1 MEKENILSEL
11 RKNIQEDKFI
21 KIVFSDRQNG
31 EFNKIIIKSLSLK
44 NGKNIQIESFK
55 DNKAF
60 HKNIELDHFQ
70 EIEDILKGY
79 MENFKQILLQIENLD
94 ISFIKKKES
103 FTKKINKNNLIKNYI
118 EHNKKKQYIL
128 NEGDKIDFLI
138 ELGLMSTEG
147 KILKSSYNKFRQI
160 NKYLEFIDDVIE
172 ELKSKKLI
180 DNHINVLD
188 FGCGKS
194 YLTFA
199 LYYYLKHY
207 RKDLSFSIVGLDL
220 KKDVIEFCNKLAQ
233 KLNYENLEFLNGN
246 IKDYDRAKEVDLVFS
261 LHACNNATDYSL
273 EKALSLN
280 AKAILAVPCCHH
292 EFFEKIQK
300 NKNSEFYNTLK
311 IMVDNGVVL
320 DKFATLATDSFR
332 SSEFYNTLKIMVDN
346 GVVLDKF
353 ATLATDSFRSLAL
366 ELCGYKTKMIEFID
380 MEHTPKNILIKA
392 IKSKPSNLK
401 EKLKEYNKLKEFLGI
416 QPLLEELTKKYF
428 LIDTNTEIPYN

>member
-1 MEKENILSEL
+1 MEKENVLFEL
-11 RKNIQEDKFI
+11 KKNIQEDKLI
-21 KIVFSDRQNG
+21 KIVFSDRKSRD
-31 EFNKIIIKSLSLK
+31 FNKVIIKPIILK
-44 NGKNIQIESFK
+44 SAKNIQIESFK

-60 HKNIELDHFQ
+60 HKNIDLNNLQEL
-70 EIEDILKGY
+70 EDNLK
-79 MENFKQILLQIENLD
+79 ECIDNFKQILLQIEGSD
-94 ISFIKKKES
+94 ISFIRKKENFS
-103 FTKKINKNNLIKNYI
+103 RKEKESNLIKTSN

-138 ELGLMSTEG
+138 ELGLMSVEG
-147 KILKSSYNKFRQI
+147 KILKSSYNKFKQI

-172 ELKSKKLI
+172 ELKAKKLI
-180 DNHINVLD
+180 TNHINVLD

-199 LYYYLKHY
+199 LYYYLKNY
-207 RKDLSFSIVGLDL
+207 RKDLTFSIVGLDL
-220 KKDVIEFCNKLAQ
+220 KKDVIEFCNKLAK

-246 IKDYDRAKEVDLVFS
+246 IKDYDKSKEVDLVFS

-273 EKALSLN
+273 EKALSLD

-311 IMVDNGVVL
+311 IM
-320 DKFATLATDSFR
+320 A
-332 SSEFYNTLKIMVDN
+332 DN

-353 ATLATDSFRSLAL
+353 ATLATDSFRSLSL

-380 MEHTPKNILIKA
+380 MEHTPKNILIRA
-392 IKSKPSNLK
+392 IKSKSSNLK
-401 EKLKEYNKLKEFLGI
+401 EKLVEYNKLKEFLGI
-416 QPLLEELTKKYF
+416 KLLLEDLIKKYF

>member
-1 MEKENILSEL
+1 MEKENILFEL
-11 RKNIQEDKFI
+11 KKNIQEDKLI
-21 KIVFSDRQNG
+21 KIVFSDRKSG
-31 EFNKIIIKSLSLK
+31 DFNKVIIKPIILK
-44 NGKNIQIESFK
+44 SARNIQIESFK

-60 HKNIELDHFQ
+60 HKNIDLNNLQEL
-70 EIEDILKGY
+70 EDNLKEY
-79 MENFKQILLQIENLD
+79 IDNFKQILLQIEDSD
-94 ISFIKKKES
+94 ISFIRKKENFS
-103 FTKKINKNNLIKNYI
+103 RKEKESNLIKTSN

-138 ELGLMSTEG
+138 ELGLMSVEG
-147 KILKSSYNKFRQI
+147 KILKSSFNKFKQI

-172 ELKSKKLI
+172 ELKAKKLI
-180 DNHINVLD
+180 TNHINVLD

-199 LYYYLKHY
+199 LYYYLKNY
-207 RKDLSFSIVGLDL
+207 RKDLTFSIVGLDL
-220 KKDVIEFCNKLAQ
+220 KKDVIEFCNKLAK

-246 IKDYDRAKEVDLVFS
+246 IKDYDKSKEVDLVFS

-273 EKALSLN
+273 EKALSLD

-311 IMVDNGVVL
+311 IM
-320 DKFATLATDSFR
+320 A
-332 SSEFYNTLKIMVDN
+332 DN

-353 ATLATDSFRSLAL
+353 ATLATDSFRSLSL

-392 IKSKPSNLK
+392 IKSKSSNLK
-401 EKLKEYNKLKEFLGI
+401 EKLVEYNKLKEFLGI
-416 QPLLEELTKKYF
+416 KPLLEDLIKKYF

>member
-1 MEKENILSEL
+1 MEKENILFEL
-11 RKNIQEDKFI
+11 KKNIQEDKLI
-21 KIVFSDRQNG
+21 KIVFSDRKSRD
-31 EFNKIIIKSLSLK
+31 FNKVIIKPIILK
-44 NGKNIQIESFK
+44 STKNIQIESFK

-60 HKNIELDHFQ
+60 HKNIDLNNLQEL
-70 EIEDILKGY
+70 ENILKEY
-79 MENFKQILLQIENLD
+79 IENFKQILLQIEGSD
-94 ISFIKKKES
+94 ISFIRKKENFS
-103 FTKKINKNNLIKNYI
+103 RKEKESNLIKTSN

-138 ELGLMSTEG
+138 ELGLMSVEG
-147 KILKSSYNKFRQI
+147 KILKSSFNKFKQI

-172 ELKSKKLI
+172 ELKAKKLI
-180 DNHINVLD
+180 TNHINVLD

-199 LYYYLKHY
+199 LYYYLKNY
-207 RKDLSFSIVGLDL
+207 RKDLTFSIVGLDL
-220 KKDVIEFCNKLAQ
+220 KKDVIEFCNKLAK

-246 IKDYDRAKEVDLVFS
+246 IKDYDKSKEVDLVFS

-273 EKALSLN
+273 EKALSLD

-311 IMVDNGVVL
+311 IM
-320 DKFATLATDSFR
+320 A
-332 SSEFYNTLKIMVDN
+332 DN

-353 ATLATDSFRSLAL
+353 ATLATDSFRSLSL

-380 MEHTPKNILIKA
+380 MEHTPKNILIRA
-392 IKSKPSNLK
+392 IKSKSSNLK
-401 EKLKEYNKLKEFLGI
+401 EKLVEYNKLKEFLGI
-416 QPLLEELTKKYF
+416 KPLLEDLIKKYF
-428 LIDTNTEIPYN
+428 SIDTNTEIPYN

>member
-1 MEKENILSEL
+1 MEKENVLFEL
-11 RKNIQEDKFI
+11 KKNIQEDKLI
-21 KIVFSDRQNG
+21 KIVFSDRKSG
-31 EFNKIIIKSLSLK
+31 DFNKVIIKPIILK
-44 NGKNIQIESFK
+44 SAKNIQIESFR

-60 HKNIELDHFQ
+60 HKNIDLNNLQEL
-70 EIEDILKGY
+70 EDNLKEY
-79 MENFKQILLQIENLD
+79 IDNFKQILLQIEGSD
-94 ISFIKKKES
+94 ISFIRKKENFS
-103 FTKKINKNNLIKNYI
+103 RKEKDSNLIKTSN

-138 ELGLMSTEG
+138 ELGLMSVKG
-147 KILKSSYNKFRQI
+147 KILKSSFNKFKQI

-172 ELKSKKLI
+172 ELKAKKLI
-180 DNHINVLD
+180 TNHINVLD

-199 LYYYLKHY
+199 LYYYLKNY
-207 RKDLSFSIVGLDL
+207 RKDLTFSIVGLDL
-220 KKDVIEFCNKLAQ
+220 KKDVIEFCNKLAK

-246 IKDYDRAKEVDLVFS
+246 IKDYDKSKEVDLVFS

-273 EKALSLN
+273 EKALSLD

-311 IMVDNGVVL
+311 IM
-320 DKFATLATDSFR
+320 A
-332 SSEFYNTLKIMVDN
+332 DN

-353 ATLATDSFRSLAL
+353 ATLATDSFRSLSL

-392 IKSKPSNLK
+392 IKSKSSNLK
-401 EKLKEYNKLKEFLGI
+401 EKLVEYNKLKEFLGI
-416 QPLLEELTKKYF
+416 KPLLEDLIKKYF

>member
-1 MEKENILSEL
+1 MKKENILSEL

-60 HKNIELDHFQ
+60 HKNIELDNFQ

-94 ISFIKKKES
+94 ISFIKKKE
-103 FTKKINKNNLIKNYI
+103 NKNNLIKNYI

-273 EKALSLN
+273 EKALRLN

-311 IMVDNGVVL
+311 IM
-320 DKFATLATDSFR
+320 A
-332 SSEFYNTLKIMVDN
+332 DN

-380 MEHTPKNILIKA
+380 MEHTPKNILIRA
-392 IKSKPSNLK
+392 VKSKSSNLK
-401 EKLKEYNKLKEFLGI
+401 EKLKEYNRLKDFLGI
-416 QPLLEELTKKYF
+416 NPLLEDLSKKYF
-428 LIDTNTEIPYN
+428 LIDTNIEIPYN

>member
-1 MEKENILSEL
+1 MKKENILSEL

-60 HKNIELDHFQ
+60 HKNIELDNFQ

-103 FTKKINKNNLIKNYI
+103 FTKKENKNNLIKNYI

-160 NKYLEFIDDVIE
+160 NRYLEFIDDVIE

-199 LYYYLKHY
+199 LYYYLKNY

-233 KLNYENLEFLNGN
+233 KLDYKGLEFLNGN

-280 AKAILAVPCCHH
+280 SKAILTVPCCHH

-300 NKNSEFYNTLK
+300 NKNSKFYDNLK
-311 IMVDNGVVL
+311 IMADNGIVL
-320 DKFATLATDSFR
+320 DKFAS
-332 SSEFYNTLKIMVDN
+332 
-346 GVVLDKF
+346 
-353 ATLATDSFRSLAL
+353 LATDSFRSLTL

-392 IKSKPSNLK
+392 IKSKSSTLK
-401 EKLKEYNKLKEFLGI
+401 EKLIEYNKLKEFLGI
-416 QPLLEELTKKYF
+416 QPLLEELTRKYF
-428 LIDTNTEIPYN
+428 LIDTNIEIPYN

>member
-1 MEKENILSEL
+1 MEKENILFEL
-11 RKNIQEDKFI
+11 IKNIQDDKLI
-21 KIVFSDRQNG
+21 KIVFSDRKSG
-31 EFNKIIIKSLSLK
+31 DFNKVIIKPIILK
-44 NGKNIQIESFK
+44 SAKNIQIESFK

-60 HKNIELDHFQ
+60 HKNIDLNNLQEL
-70 EIEDILKGY
+70 EDNLK
-79 MENFKQILLQIENLD
+79 ECIDNFKQILLQIEGSD
-94 ISFIKKKES
+94 ISFIRKKENFS
-103 FTKKINKNNLIKNYI
+103 RKEKESNLIKTSN

-138 ELGLMSTEG
+138 ELGLMSVEG
-147 KILKSSYNKFRQI
+147 KILKSSFNKFKQI

-172 ELKSKKLI
+172 ELKAKKLI
-180 DNHINVLD
+180 TNHINVLD

-199 LYYYLKHY
+199 LYYYLKNY
-207 RKDLSFSIVGLDL
+207 RKDLTFSIVGLDL
-220 KKDVIEFCNKLAQ
+220 KKDVIEFCNKLAK

-246 IKDYDRAKEVDLVFS
+246 IKDYDKSKEVDLVFS

-273 EKALSLN
+273 EKALSLD

-311 IMVDNGVVL
+311 IM
-320 DKFATLATDSFR
+320 A
-332 SSEFYNTLKIMVDN
+332 DN

-353 ATLATDSFRSLAL
+353 ATLATDSFRSLSL

-392 IKSKPSNLK
+392 IKSKSSNLK
-401 EKLKEYNKLKEFLGI
+401 EKLVEYNKLKEFLGI
-416 QPLLEELTKKYF
+416 KPLLEDLIKKYF

>member
-1 MEKENILSEL
+1 MEKENILFEL
-11 RKNIQEDKFI
+11 IKNIQEDKLI
-21 KIVFSDRQNG
+21 KVVFSDRKSG
-31 EFNKIIIKSLSLK
+31 DFNKVIIKPIILK
-44 NGKNIQIESFK
+44 SAKNIQIESFK

-60 HKNIELDHFQ
+60 HKNIDLNNLQEL
-70 EIEDILKGY
+70 EDNLKEY
-79 MENFKQILLQIENLD
+79 IDNFKQILLQIEGSD
-94 ISFIKKKES
+94 ISFIRKKES
-103 FTKKINKNNLIKNYI
+103 FSRKEKESNLIKTSN

-138 ELGLMSTEG
+138 ELGLMSVEG
-147 KILKSSYNKFRQI
+147 KILKSSYNKFKQI

-172 ELKSKKLI
+172 ELKAKKLI
-180 DNHINVLD
+180 TNHINVLD

-199 LYYYLKHY
+199 LYYYLKNY
-207 RKDLSFSIVGLDL
+207 RKDLTFSIVGLDL
-220 KKDVIEFCNKLAQ
+220 KKDVIEFCNKLAK

-246 IKDYDRAKEVDLVFS
+246 IKDYDKSKEVDLVFS

-273 EKALSLN
+273 EKALSLD

-300 NKNSEFYNTLK
+300 NKNSEFHNTLK
-311 IMVDNGVVL
+311 IM
-320 DKFATLATDSFR
+320 A
-332 SSEFYNTLKIMVDN
+332 DN

-353 ATLATDSFRSLAL
+353 ATLATDSFRSLSL

-392 IKSKPSNLK
+392 IKSKSSNLK
-401 EKLKEYNKLKEFLGI
+401 EKLVEYNKLKEFLGI
-416 QPLLEELTKKYF
+416 KPLLEDLIKKYF
-428 LIDTNTEIPYN
+428 SIDTNTEIPYN

>member
-1 MEKENILSEL
+1 MEKDNIFSEL
-11 RKNIQEDKFI
+11 KKYIQEEKFI
-21 KIVFSDRQNG
+21 KIVFSDKKNG
-31 EFNKIIIKSLSLK
+31 NFSKIIIKPLSLK
-44 NGKNIQIESFK
+44 TGKNIQIESFK

-60 HKNIELDHFQ
+60 HKNIELNNLQ
-70 EIEDILKGY
+70 EIENILKEY
-79 MENFKQILLQIENLD
+79 IENFKQILLQIENLD
-94 ISFIKKKES
+94 ISFMKKKER
-103 FTKKINKNNLIKNYI
+103 FIKKENKNNLIKNSN

-138 ELGLMSTEG
+138 ELGLMSAEG
-147 KILKSSYNKFRQI
+147 KILKSSYSKFKQI

-180 DNHINVLD
+180 DNHINILD

-233 KLNYENLEFLNGN
+233 KLNYENLQFLNGN
-246 IKDYDRAKEVDLVFS
+246 IKDYDRTLEVDLVFS

-300 NKNSEFYNTLK
+300 NKNSKFYDNLK
-311 IMVDNGVVL
+311 IMADNGIAL
-320 DKFATLATDSFR
+320 DKFAS
-332 SSEFYNTLKIMVDN
+332 
-346 GVVLDKF
+346 
-353 ATLATDSFRSLAL
+353 LATDSFRSLAL

-392 IKSKPSNLK
+392 IKSKSSNLK
-401 EKLKEYNKLKEFLGI
+401 EKLIEYSKLKEFLGI
-416 QPLLEELTKKYF
+416 QPLLEELTRKYF
-428 LIDTNTEIPYN
+428 LIDTNIEIPYN

>member
-1 MEKENILSEL
+1 MKKENILSEL

-60 HKNIELDHFQ
+60 HKNIELDNFQ

-103 FTKKINKNNLIKNYI
+103 FTKKENKNNLIKNYI

-180 DNHINVLD
+180 NNHINVLD

-199 LYYYLKHY
+199 LYYYLKNY

-233 KLNYENLEFLNGN
+233 KLDYKSLEFLNGN

-273 EKALSLN
+273 EKALSLK

-300 NKNSEFYNTLK
+300 NKDSKFYNNLK
-311 IMVDNGVVL
+311 IMVDNGIVL
-320 DKFATLATDSFR
+320 DKFASLATDSF
-332 SSEFYNTLKIMVDN
+332 V
-346 GVVLDKF
+346 
-353 ATLATDSFRSLAL
+353 
-366 ELCGYKTKMIEFID
+366 
-380 MEHTPKNILIKA
+380 H
-392 IKSKPSNLK
+392 
-401 EKLKEYNKLKEFLGI
+401 
-416 QPLLEELTKKYF
+416 
-428 LIDTNTEIPYN
+428 

>member
-1 MEKENILSEL
+1 MEKENVLFEL
-11 RKNIQEDKFI
+11 KKNIQEDKLI
-21 KIVFSDRQNG
+21 KIVFSDRKSG
-31 EFNKIIIKSLSLK
+31 DFNKVIIKPIILK
-44 NGKNIQIESFK
+44 STKNIQIESFK

-60 HKNIELDHFQ
+60 HKNIDLNNLQEL
-70 EIEDILKGY
+70 ENILKEY
-79 MENFKQILLQIENLD
+79 IENFKQILLQIEGAD
-94 ISFIKKKES
+94 ISFIRKKES
-103 FTKKINKNNLIKNYI
+103 FSRKEKESSLVKSSN

-138 ELGLMSTEG
+138 ELGLMSVEG
-147 KILKSSYNKFRQI
+147 KILKSSYNKFKQI

-172 ELKSKKLI
+172 ELKAKKLI
-180 DNHINVLD
+180 TNHINVLD

-199 LYYYLKHY
+199 LYYYLKNY
-207 RKDLSFSIVGLDL
+207 RKDLTFSIVGLDL
-220 KKDVIEFCNKLAQ
+220 KKDVIEFCNKLAK

-246 IKDYDRAKEVDLVFS
+246 IKDYDKSKEVDLVFS

-273 EKALSLN
+273 EKALSLD

-300 NKNSEFYNTLK
+300 NKNSEFHNTLK
-311 IMVDNGVVL
+311 IM
-320 DKFATLATDSFR
+320 A
-332 SSEFYNTLKIMVDN
+332 DN

-353 ATLATDSFRSLAL
+353 ATLATDSFRSLSL

-392 IKSKPSNLK
+392 IKSKSSNLK
-401 EKLKEYNKLKEFLGI
+401 EKLVEYNKLKEFLGI
-416 QPLLEELTKKYF
+416 NPLLEDLIKKYF
-428 LIDTNTEIPYN
+428 FIDTNTEIPYN

>member
-1 MEKENILSEL
+1 MEKENILFEL
-11 RKNIQEDKFI
+11 IKNIQEDKLI
-21 KIVFSDRQNG
+21 KIVFSDRKSG
-31 EFNKIIIKSLSLK
+31 AFNKVIIKPIILK
-44 NGKNIQIESFK
+44 SAKNIQIESFK

-60 HKNIELDHFQ
+60 HKNIDLNNLQEL
-70 EIEDILKGY
+70 EDNLKEY
-79 MENFKQILLQIENLD
+79 IDNFKQILLQIEGSD
-94 ISFIKKKES
+94 ISFIRKKENFS
-103 FTKKINKNNLIKNYI
+103 RKEKESNLVKTSN

-138 ELGLMSTEG
+138 ELGLMSVEG
-147 KILKSSYNKFRQI
+147 KILKSSFNKFKQI

-172 ELKSKKLI
+172 ELKAKKLI
-180 DNHINVLD
+180 TNHINVLD

-199 LYYYLKHY
+199 LYYYLKNY
-207 RKDLSFSIVGLDL
+207 RKDLTFSIVGLDL
-220 KKDVIEFCNKLAQ
+220 KKDVIEFCNKLAK

-246 IKDYDRAKEVDLVFS
+246 IKDYDKSKEVDLVFS

-273 EKALSLN
+273 EKALSLD

-311 IMVDNGVVL
+311 IM
-320 DKFATLATDSFR
+320 A
-332 SSEFYNTLKIMVDN
+332 DN

-353 ATLATDSFRSLAL
+353 ATLATDSFRSLSL

-392 IKSKPSNLK
+392 IKSKSSNLK
-401 EKLKEYNKLKEFLGI
+401 EKLTEYNKLKEFLGI
-416 QPLLEELTKKYF
+416 KPLLEDLIKKYF

>member
-1 MEKENILSEL
+1 MEKENILFEL
-11 RKNIQEDKFI
+11 IKNIQEDKLI
-21 KIVFSDRQNG
+21 KIVFSDRKSG
-31 EFNKIIIKSLSLK
+31 DFNKVIIKPIILK
-44 NGKNIQIESFK
+44 STKNIQIESFK

-60 HKNIELDHFQ
+60 HKNIDLNNLQEL
-70 EIEDILKGY
+70 EDNLKEY
-79 MENFKQILLQIENLD
+79 IDNFKQILLQIEGSD
-94 ISFIKKKES
+94 ISFIRKKENFS
-103 FTKKINKNNLIKNYI
+103 RKEKESNLIKTSN

-138 ELGLMSTEG
+138 ELGLMSVEG
-147 KILKSSYNKFRQI
+147 KILKSSFNKFKQI

-172 ELKSKKLI
+172 ELKAKKLI
-180 DNHINVLD
+180 TNHINVLD

-199 LYYYLKHY
+199 LYYYLKNY
-207 RKDLSFSIVGLDL
+207 RKDLTFSIVGLDL
-220 KKDVIEFCNKLAQ
+220 KKDVIEFCNKLAK

-246 IKDYDRAKEVDLVFS
+246 IKDYDKSKEVDLVFS

-273 EKALSLN
+273 EKALSLD

-311 IMVDNGVVL
+311 IM
-320 DKFATLATDSFR
+320 A
-332 SSEFYNTLKIMVDN
+332 DN

-353 ATLATDSFRSLAL
+353 ATLATDSFRSLSL

-392 IKSKPSNLK
+392 IKSKSSNLK
-401 EKLKEYNKLKEFLGI
+401 EKLTEYNKLKEFLGI
-416 QPLLEELTKKYF
+416 KPLLEDLIKKYF
-428 LIDTNTEIPYN
+428 SIDTNTEIPYN

>member
-1 MEKENILSEL
+1 MEKENILFEL
-11 RKNIQEDKFI
+11 IKNIQEDKLI
-21 KIVFSDRQNG
+21 KIVFSDRKSRD
-31 EFNKIIIKSLSLK
+31 FNKVIIKPIILK
-44 NGKNIQIESFK
+44 SAKNIQIESFK

-60 HKNIELDHFQ
+60 HKNIDLNNLQEL
-70 EIEDILKGY
+70 EDNLKEY
-79 MENFKQILLQIENLD
+79 IDNFKQILLQIEGSD
-94 ISFIKKKES
+94 ISFIRKKENFS
-103 FTKKINKNNLIKNYI
+103 RKEKESNLIKTSN

-138 ELGLMSTEG
+138 ELGLMSVEG
-147 KILKSSYNKFRQI
+147 KILKSSFNKFKQI

-172 ELKSKKLI
+172 ELKAKKLI
-180 DNHINVLD
+180 TNHINVLD

-199 LYYYLKHY
+199 LYYYLKNY
-207 RKDLSFSIVGLDL
+207 RKDLTFSIVGLDL
-220 KKDVIEFCNKLAQ
+220 KKDVIEFCNKLAK

-246 IKDYDRAKEVDLVFS
+246 IKDYNKSKEVDLVFS
-261 LHACNNATDYSL
+261 LHAYNNATDYSL
-273 EKALSLN
+273 EKALSLD

-311 IMVDNGVVL
+311 IM
-320 DKFATLATDSFR
+320 A
-332 SSEFYNTLKIMVDN
+332 DN

-353 ATLATDSFRSLAL
+353 ATLATDSFRSLSL

-392 IKSKPSNLK
+392 IKSKSSNLK
-401 EKLKEYNKLKEFLGI
+401 EKLTEYNKLKEFLGI
-416 QPLLEELTKKYF
+416 KPLLEDLIKKYF
-428 LIDTNTEIPYN
+428 SIDTNTEIPYN

>member
-1 MEKENILSEL
+1 MEKENILFEL
-11 RKNIQEDKFI
+11 IKNIQDDKLI
-21 KIVFSDRQNG
+21 KIVFSDRKSG
-31 EFNKIIIKSLSLK
+31 DFNKVIIKPIILK
-44 NGKNIQIESFK
+44 SAKNIQIESFK

-60 HKNIELDHFQ
+60 HKNIDLNNLQEL
-70 EIEDILKGY
+70 EDNLKEY
-79 MENFKQILLQIENLD
+79 IDNFKQILLQIEGSD
-94 ISFIKKKES
+94 ISFIRKKENFS
-103 FTKKINKNNLIKNYI
+103 RKEKESNLVKTSN

-138 ELGLMSTEG
+138 ELGLMSVEG
-147 KILKSSYNKFRQI
+147 KILKSSFNKFKQI

-172 ELKSKKLI
+172 ELKAKKLI
-180 DNHINVLD
+180 TNHINVLD

-199 LYYYLKHY
+199 LYYYLKNY
-207 RKDLSFSIVGLDL
+207 RKDLTFSIVGLDL
-220 KKDVIEFCNKLAQ
+220 KKDVIEFCNKLAK
-233 KLNYENLEFLNGN
+233 KLNYKNLEFLNGN
-246 IKDYDRAKEVDLVFS
+246 IKDYDKSKEVDLVFS

-273 EKALSLN
+273 EKALSLD

-311 IMVDNGVVL
+311 IM
-320 DKFATLATDSFR
+320 A
-332 SSEFYNTLKIMVDN
+332 DN

-353 ATLATDSFRSLAL
+353 ATLATDSFRSLSL

-392 IKSKPSNLK
+392 IKSKSSNLK
-401 EKLKEYNKLKEFLGI
+401 EKLTEYNKLKEFLGI
-416 QPLLEELTKKYF
+416 KPLLEDLIKKYF
-428 LIDTNTEIPYN
+428 SIDTNTEIPYN

>member
-1 MEKENILSEL
+1 MEKENILFEL
-11 RKNIQEDKFI
+11 IKNIQEDKLI
-21 KIVFSDRQNG
+21 KIVFSDRQSG
-31 EFNKIIIKSLSLK
+31 DFNKVIIKPIILK
-44 NGKNIQIESFK
+44 STRSIQIESFK

-60 HKNIELDHFQ
+60 HKNIDLNNLQEL
-70 EIEDILKGY
+70 EDSLKEY
-79 MENFKQILLQIENLD
+79 IDNFKQILLQIEGSD
-94 ISFIKKKES
+94 ISFIRKKES
-103 FTKKINKNNLIKNYI
+103 FSRKEKESNLIKTSN

-138 ELGLMSTEG
+138 ELGLMSVEG
-147 KILKSSYNKFRQI
+147 KILKSSYNKFKQI

-172 ELKSKKLI
+172 ELKAKKLI
-180 DNHINVLD
+180 TNHINVLD

-199 LYYYLKHY
+199 LYYYLKNY
-207 RKDLSFSIVGLDL
+207 RKDLTFSIVGLDL
-220 KKDVIEFCNKLAQ
+220 KKDVIAFCNKLAK

-246 IKDYDRAKEVDLVFS
+246 IKDYDKSKEVDLVFS

-273 EKALSLN
+273 EKALSLD

-311 IMVDNGVVL
+311 IM
-320 DKFATLATDSFR
+320 A
-332 SSEFYNTLKIMVDN
+332 DN

-353 ATLATDSFRSLAL
+353 ATLATDSFRSLSL

-392 IKSKPSNLK
+392 IKSKSSNLK
-401 EKLKEYNKLKEFLGI
+401 EKLVEYNKLKEFLGI
-416 QPLLEELTKKYF
+416 KPLLEDLIKKYF

>member
-1 MEKENILSEL
+1 MEKENILFEL
-11 RKNIQEDKFI
+11 IKNIQEDKLI
-21 KIVFSDRQNG
+21 KIVFSDRKSG
-31 EFNKIIIKSLSLK
+31 DFNKVIIKPIILK
-44 NGKNIQIESFK
+44 SAKNIQIESFR

-60 HKNIELDHFQ
+60 HKNIDFNNLQEL
-70 EIEDILKGY
+70 EDNLKEY
-79 MENFKQILLQIENLD
+79 IDNFKQILLQIEGSD
-94 ISFIKKKES
+94 ISFIRKKENFS
-103 FTKKINKNNLIKNYI
+103 RKEKDSNLIKTSN

-138 ELGLMSTEG
+138 DLGLMSVEG
-147 KILKSSYNKFRQI
+147 KILKSSFNKFKQI

-172 ELKSKKLI
+172 ELKAKKLI
-180 DNHINVLD
+180 TNHINVLD

-199 LYYYLKHY
+199 LYYYLKNY
-207 RKDLSFSIVGLDL
+207 RKDLTFSIVGLDL
-220 KKDVIEFCNKLAQ
+220 KKDVIEFCNKLAK

-246 IKDYDRAKEVDLVFS
+246 IKDYNKSKEVDLVFS

-273 EKALSLN
+273 EKALSLD

-311 IMVDNGVVL
+311 IM
-320 DKFATLATDSFR
+320 A
-332 SSEFYNTLKIMVDN
+332 DN

-353 ATLATDSFRSLAL
+353 ATLATDSFRSLSL

-392 IKSKPSNLK
+392 IKSKSSNLK
-401 EKLKEYNKLKEFLGI
+401 EKLTEYNKLKEFLGI
-416 QPLLEELTKKYF
+416 KPLLEDLIKKYF
-428 LIDTNTEIPYN
+428 SIDTNTEIPYN

>member
-1 MEKENILSEL
+1 MEKENILFEL
-11 RKNIQEDKFI
+11 IKNIQEDKLI
-21 KIVFSDRQNG
+21 KIVFSDKKSG
-31 EFNKIIIKSLSLK
+31 DFSKVIIKPIILK
-44 NGKNIQIESFK
+44 SAKNIQIESFR

-60 HKNIELDHFQ
+60 HKNIDLNNLQEL
-70 EIEDILKGY
+70 EDNLKEY
-79 MENFKQILLQIENLD
+79 IDNFKQILLQIEGSD
-94 ISFIKKKES
+94 ISFIRKKETFS
-103 FTKKINKNNLIKNYI
+103 RKEKESNLIKISN

-138 ELGLMSTEG
+138 ELGLMSIEG
-147 KILKSSYNKFRQI
+147 KILKSSFNKFKQI

-172 ELKSKKLI
+172 ELKAKKLI
-180 DNHINVLD
+180 TNHINVLD

-199 LYYYLKHY
+199 LYYYLKNY
-207 RKDLSFSIVGLDL
+207 RKDLTFSIVGLDL
-220 KKDVIEFCNKLAQ
+220 KKDVIEFCNKLAK

-246 IKDYDRAKEVDLVFS
+246 IKDYDKSKEVDLVFS

-273 EKALSLN
+273 EKALSLD

-311 IMVDNGVVL
+311 IM
-320 DKFATLATDSFR
+320 A
-332 SSEFYNTLKIMVDN
+332 DN

-353 ATLATDSFRSLAL
+353 ATLATDSFRSLSL

-380 MEHTPKNILIKA
+380 MEHTPKNILIRA
-392 IKSKPSNLK
+392 IKSKSSNLK
-401 EKLKEYNKLKEFLGI
+401 EKLVEYNKLKEFLGI
-416 QPLLEELTKKYF
+416 KPLLEDLIKKYF

>member
-1 MEKENILSEL
+1 MEKENVLFEL
-11 RKNIQEDKFI
+11 KKNIQEDKLI
-21 KIVFSDRQNG
+21 KIVFSDRKSG
-31 EFNKIIIKSLSLK
+31 DFNKVIIKPIILK
-44 NGKNIQIESFK
+44 STKNIQIESFK

-60 HKNIELDHFQ
+60 HKNIDLNNLQEL
-70 EIEDILKGY
+70 EDNLKEY
-79 MENFKQILLQIENLD
+79 IDNFKQILLQIEGLD
-94 ISFIKKKES
+94 ISFIRKKENFS
-103 FTKKINKNNLIKNYI
+103 RKEKESNLIKTSN

-138 ELGLMSTEG
+138 ELGLMSVEG
-147 KILKSSYNKFRQI
+147 KILKSSFNKFKQI

-172 ELKSKKLI
+172 ELKAKKLI
-180 DNHINVLD
+180 TNHINVLD

-199 LYYYLKHY
+199 LYYYLKNY
-207 RKDLSFSIVGLDL
+207 RKDLTFSIVGLDL
-220 KKDVIEFCNKLAQ
+220 KKDVIEFCNKLAK

-246 IKDYDRAKEVDLVFS
+246 IKDYDKSKEVDLVFS

-273 EKALSLN
+273 EKALSLD

-311 IMVDNGVVL
+311 IM
-320 DKFATLATDSFR
+320 A
-332 SSEFYNTLKIMVDN
+332 DN

-353 ATLATDSFRSLAL
+353 ATLATDSFRSLSL

-392 IKSKPSNLK
+392 IKSKSSNLK
-401 EKLKEYNKLKEFLGI
+401 EKLVEYNKLKEFLGI
-416 QPLLEELTKKYF
+416 KPLLEDLIKKYF

>member
-1 MEKENILSEL
+1 MKKEDILSEL
-11 RKNIQEDKFI
+11 IENIKDDKLI
-21 KIVFSDRQNG
+21 KIVFSDKQDRD
-31 EFNKIIIKSLSLK
+31 FNKIIIKPIILK
-44 NGKNIQIESFK
+44 SSKNIQIESFK

-60 HKNIELDHFQ
+60 HKNIDLNNFQ
-70 EIEDILKGY
+70 ELENILKEY
-79 MENFKQILLQIENLD
+79 IENFKQILLQIEGSD
-94 ISFIKKKES
+94 ISFIRKKEN
-103 FTKKINKNNLIKNYI
+103 FTRKEKESNLIKTSN

-138 ELGLMSTEG
+138 ELGLMNPEG
-147 KILKSSYNKFRQI
+147 KILKSYYNKFKQI

-172 ELKSKKLI
+172 ELKDKKLI
-180 DNHINVLD
+180 DNHINILD

-199 LYYYLKHY
+199 LYYYLKNY

-233 KLNYENLEFLNGN
+233 KLSYENLEFLNGN

-292 EFFEKIQK
+292 EFFERIQK
-300 NKNSEFYNTLK
+300 NKNSKFYDTLK
-311 IMVDNGVVL
+311 IIADNGIVL
-320 DKFATLATDSFR
+320 DKFASLT
-332 SSEFYNTLKIMVDN
+332 
-346 GVVLDKF
+346 
-353 ATLATDSFRSLAL
+353 TDSFRSLTL

-392 IKSKPSNLK
+392 IKSRSSNLR
-401 EKLKEYNKLKEFLGI
+401 EKLKEYNSLKKFLGI

>member
-1 MEKENILSEL
+1 M
-11 RKNIQEDKFI
+11 
-21 KIVFSDRQNG
+21 
-31 EFNKIIIKSLSLK
+31 
-44 NGKNIQIESFK
+44 
-55 DNKAF
+55 
-60 HKNIELDHFQ
+60 
-70 EIEDILKGY
+70 
-79 MENFKQILLQIENLD
+79 
-94 ISFIKKKES
+94 
-103 FTKKINKNNLIKNYI
+103 
-118 EHNKKKQYIL
+118 
-128 NEGDKIDFLI
+128 
-138 ELGLMSTEG
+138 
-147 KILKSSYNKFRQI
+147 
-160 NKYLEFIDDVIE
+160 
-172 ELKSKKLI
+172 
-180 DNHINVLD
+180 
-188 FGCGKS
+188 
-194 YLTFA
+194 
-199 LYYYLKHY
+199 
-207 RKDLSFSIVGLDL
+207 

-311 IMVDNGVVL
+311 IMADNGVVL
-320 DKFATLATDSFR
+320 DKFAS
-332 SSEFYNTLKIMVDN
+332 
-346 GVVLDKF
+346 
-353 ATLATDSFRSLAL
+353 LATDSFRSLAL

>member
-1 MEKENILSEL
+1 MEKENILFEL
-11 RKNIQEDKFI
+11 IKNTQDDKLI
-21 KIVFSDRQNG
+21 KIVFSDRKSG
-31 EFNKIIIKSLSLK
+31 DFNKVIIKPIILK
-44 NGKNIQIESFK
+44 SAKNIQIESFK

-60 HKNIELDHFQ
+60 HKNIDLNNLQEL
-70 EIEDILKGY
+70 EDNLKEY
-79 MENFKQILLQIENLD
+79 IDNFKQILLQIEGSD
-94 ISFIKKKES
+94 ISFIRKKENFS
-103 FTKKINKNNLIKNYI
+103 RKEKESNLIKTSN

-138 ELGLMSTEG
+138 ELGLMSVEG
-147 KILKSSYNKFRQI
+147 KILKSSFNKFKQI

-172 ELKSKKLI
+172 ELKAKKLI
-180 DNHINVLD
+180 TNHINVLD

-199 LYYYLKHY
+199 LYYYLKNY
-207 RKDLSFSIVGLDL
+207 RKDLTFSIVGLDL
-220 KKDVIEFCNKLAQ
+220 KKDVIEFCNKLAK

-246 IKDYDRAKEVDLVFS
+246 IKDYNKSKEVDLVFS

-273 EKALSLN
+273 EKALSLD

-311 IMVDNGVVL
+311 IM
-320 DKFATLATDSFR
+320 A
-332 SSEFYNTLKIMVDN
+332 DN

-353 ATLATDSFRSLAL
+353 ATLATDSFRSLSL

-392 IKSKPSNLK
+392 IKSKSSNLK
-401 EKLKEYNKLKEFLGI
+401 EKLTEYNKLKEFLGI
-416 QPLLEELTKKYF
+416 KPLLEDLIKKYF
-428 LIDTNTEIPYN
+428 SIDTNTEIPYN

>member
-1 MEKENILSEL
+1 MEKENILFEL
-11 RKNIQEDKFI
+11 IKNIQDDKLI
-21 KIVFSDRQNG
+21 KIVFSDRKSG
-31 EFNKIIIKSLSLK
+31 DFNKVIIKPIILK
-44 NGKNIQIESFK
+44 SAKNIQIESFK

-60 HKNIELDHFQ
+60 HKNIDLNNLQEL
-70 EIEDILKGY
+70 ENILKEY
-79 MENFKQILLQIENLD
+79 IENFKQILLQIEGAD
-94 ISFIKKKES
+94 ISFIRKKES
-103 FTKKINKNNLIKNYI
+103 FSRKEKESNLIKTSN

-138 ELGLMSTEG
+138 ELGLMSVEG
-147 KILKSSYNKFRQI
+147 KILKSSYNKFKQI

-172 ELKSKKLI
+172 ELKAKKLI
-180 DNHINVLD
+180 TNHINVLD

-199 LYYYLKHY
+199 LYYYLKNY
-207 RKDLSFSIVGLDL
+207 RKDLTFSIVGLDL
-220 KKDVIEFCNKLAQ
+220 KKDVIEFCNKLAK

-246 IKDYDRAKEVDLVFS
+246 IKDYDKSKEVDLVFS

-273 EKALSLN
+273 EKALSLD

-311 IMVDNGVVL
+311 IM
-320 DKFATLATDSFR
+320 A
-332 SSEFYNTLKIMVDN
+332 DN

-353 ATLATDSFRSLAL
+353 ATLATDSFRSLSL

-392 IKSKPSNLK
+392 IKSKSSDLK
-401 EKLKEYNKLKEFLGI
+401 EKLVEYNKLKEFLGI
-416 QPLLEELTKKYF
+416 KPLLEDLIKKYF

>member
-60 HKNIELDHFQ
+60 HKNIELNNIQ
-70 EIEDILKGY
+70 EIENILKEY
-79 MENFKQILLQIENLD
+79 IENFKQILLQVENFD
-94 ISFIKKKES
+94 VSFIRKKES
-103 FTKKINKNNLIKNYI
+103 FIKRENKNNLIKNSN

-199 LYYYLKHY
+199 LYYYLKNY

-300 NKNSEFYNTLK
+300 SKNSDFYNTLK
-311 IMVDNGVVL
+311 IML
-320 DKFATLATDSFR
+320 
-332 SSEFYNTLKIMVDN
+332 DN

-353 ATLATDSFRSLAL
+353 ATLATDSFRSLTL

-380 MEHTPKNILIKA
+380 MEHTPKNILIRA
-392 IKSKPSNLK
+392 VKSKSSNLK
-401 EKLKEYNKLKEFLGI
+401 EKLKEYNRLKDFLGI
-416 QPLLEELTKKYF
+416 NPYIRRFVKKIF
-428 LIDTNTEIPYN
+428 FN

>member
-1 MEKENILSEL
+1 MEKENILFEL
-11 RKNIQEDKFI
+11 KKNIQEDKLI
-21 KIVFSDRQNG
+21 KIVFSDRQSG
-31 EFNKIIIKSLSLK
+31 DFNKVIIKPIILK
-44 NGKNIQIESFK
+44 STKNIQIESFK

-60 HKNIELDHFQ
+60 HKNIDLNNLQEL
-70 EIEDILKGY
+70 EDNLKEY
-79 MENFKQILLQIENLD
+79 IDNFKQILLQIEGLD
-94 ISFIKKKES
+94 ISFIRKKENFS
-103 FTKKINKNNLIKNYI
+103 RKEKESNLIKTSN

-138 ELGLMSTEG
+138 ELGLMSVEG
-147 KILKSSYNKFRQI
+147 KILKSSYNKFKQI

-172 ELKSKKLI
+172 ELKAKKLI
-180 DNHINVLD
+180 TNHINVLD

-199 LYYYLKHY
+199 LYYYLKNY
-207 RKDLSFSIVGLDL
+207 RKDLTFSIVGLDL
-220 KKDVIEFCNKLAQ
+220 KKDVIEFCNKLAK

-246 IKDYDRAKEVDLVFS
+246 IKDYDKSKEVDLVFS

-273 EKALSLN
+273 EKALSLD

-311 IMVDNGVVL
+311 IM
-320 DKFATLATDSFR
+320 A
-332 SSEFYNTLKIMVDN
+332 DN

-353 ATLATDSFRSLAL
+353 ATLATDSFRSLSL

-380 MEHTPKNILIKA
+380 MEHTPKNILIRA
-392 IKSKPSNLK
+392 IKSKSSNLK
-401 EKLKEYNKLKEFLGI
+401 EKLTEYNKLKEFLGI
-416 QPLLEELTKKYF
+416 KPLLEDLIKKYF

>member
-1 MEKENILSEL
+1 MKKEDILSEL
-11 RKNIQEDKFI
+11 IENIKDDKLI
-21 KIVFSDRQNG
+21 KIVFSDKQDG
-31 EFNKIIIKSLSLK
+31 DFNKIIIKPIILK
-44 NGKNIQIESFK
+44 SSKNIQIESFK

-60 HKNIELDHFQ
+60 HKNIDLNNFQ
-70 EIEDILKGY
+70 ELENILKEY
-79 MENFKQILLQIENLD
+79 IENFKQILLQIEGSD
-94 ISFIKKKES
+94 ISFIRKKEN
-103 FTKKINKNNLIKNYI
+103 FTRKEKESNLIKTSN

-138 ELGLMSTEG
+138 ELGLMNPEG
-147 KILKSSYNKFRQI
+147 KILKSYYNKFKQI

-172 ELKSKKLI
+172 ELKDKKLI
-180 DNHINVLD
+180 DNHINILD
-188 FGCGKS
+188 FGYGKS

-199 LYYYLKHY
+199 LYYYLKNY

-233 KLNYENLEFLNGN
+233 KLSYENLEFLNGN

-292 EFFEKIQK
+292 EFFERIQK
-300 NKNSEFYNTLK
+300 NKNSKFYDTLK
-311 IMVDNGVVL
+311 IIADNGIVL
-320 DKFATLATDSFR
+320 DKFAS
-332 SSEFYNTLKIMVDN
+332 
-346 GVVLDKF
+346 
-353 ATLATDSFRSLAL
+353 LATDSFRSLTL

-392 IKSKPSNLK
+392 IKSRSSNLR
-401 EKLKEYNKLKEFLGI
+401 EKLKEYNSLKKFLGI

>member
-1 MEKENILSEL
+1 MEKENILFEL
-11 RKNIQEDKFI
+11 IKNIQEDKLI
-21 KIVFSDRQNG
+21 KIVFSDRKSG
-31 EFNKIIIKSLSLK
+31 DFNKVIIKPIILK
-44 NGKNIQIESFK
+44 STKNIQIESFK

-60 HKNIELDHFQ
+60 HKNIDLNNLQEL
-70 EIEDILKGY
+70 EDNLKEY
-79 MENFKQILLQIENLD
+79 IDNFKQILLQIEGSD
-94 ISFIKKKES
+94 ISFIRKKENFS
-103 FTKKINKNNLIKNYI
+103 RKEKDSNLIKTSN

-138 ELGLMSTEG
+138 ELGLMSVEG
-147 KILKSSYNKFRQI
+147 KILKSSFNKFKQI

-172 ELKSKKLI
+172 ELKAKKLI
-180 DNHINVLD
+180 TNHINVLD

-199 LYYYLKHY
+199 LYYYLKNY
-207 RKDLSFSIVGLDL
+207 RKDLTFSIVGLDL
-220 KKDVIEFCNKLAQ
+220 KKDVIEFCNKLAK

-246 IKDYDRAKEVDLVFS
+246 IKDYDKSKEVDLVFS

-273 EKALSLN
+273 EKALSLD

-311 IMVDNGVVL
+311 IM
-320 DKFATLATDSFR
+320 A
-332 SSEFYNTLKIMVDN
+332 DN

-353 ATLATDSFRSLAL
+353 ATLATDSFRSLSL

-380 MEHTPKNILIKA
+380 MEHTPKNILIRA
-392 IKSKPSNLK
+392 IKSKSSNLK
-401 EKLKEYNKLKEFLGI
+401 EKLVEYNKLKEFLGI
-416 QPLLEELTKKYF
+416 KPLLEDLIKKYF

>member
-1 MEKENILSEL
+1 MEKENILFEL
-11 RKNIQEDKFI
+11 IKNIQEDKLI
-21 KIVFSDRQNG
+21 KIVFSDRQSG
-31 EFNKIIIKSLSLK
+31 DFNKVIIKPIILK
-44 NGKNIQIESFK
+44 STKNIQIESFK

-60 HKNIELDHFQ
+60 HKNIDLNNLQEL
-70 EIEDILKGY
+70 EDSLKEY
-79 MENFKQILLQIENLD
+79 IDNFKQILLQIEGSD
-94 ISFIKKKES
+94 ISFIRKKES
-103 FTKKINKNNLIKNYI
+103 FSRKEKESNLIKTSN

-138 ELGLMSTEG
+138 ELGLMSVEG
-147 KILKSSYNKFRQI
+147 KILKSSFNKFKQI

-172 ELKSKKLI
+172 ELKAKKLI
-180 DNHINVLD
+180 TNHINVLD

-199 LYYYLKHY
+199 LYYYLKNY
-207 RKDLSFSIVGLDL
+207 RKDLTFSIVGLDL
-220 KKDVIEFCNKLAQ
+220 KKDVIEFCNKLAK

-246 IKDYDRAKEVDLVFS
+246 IKDYDKSKEVDLVFS

-273 EKALSLN
+273 EKALSLD

-311 IMVDNGVVL
+311 IM
-320 DKFATLATDSFR
+320 A
-332 SSEFYNTLKIMVDN
+332 DN

-353 ATLATDSFRSLAL
+353 ATLATDSFRSLSL

-380 MEHTPKNILIKA
+380 MEHTPKNILIRA
-392 IKSKPSNLK
+392 IKSKSSNLK
-401 EKLKEYNKLKEFLGI
+401 EKLVEYNKLKEFLGI
-416 QPLLEELTKKYF
+416 KPLLEDLIKKYF

>member
-1 MEKENILSEL
+1 MEKENILFEL
-11 RKNIQEDKFI
+11 IKNIQEDKLI
-21 KIVFSDRQNG
+21 KIVFSDRKSG
-31 EFNKIIIKSLSLK
+31 DFNKVIIKPIILK
-44 NGKNIQIESFK
+44 SAKNIQIESFK

-60 HKNIELDHFQ
+60 HKNIDLNNLQEL
-70 EIEDILKGY
+70 EDNLKEY
-79 MENFKQILLQIENLD
+79 IDNFKQILLQIEGSD
-94 ISFIKKKES
+94 ISFIRKKENFS
-103 FTKKINKNNLIKNYI
+103 RKEKESNLIKTSN

-138 ELGLMSTEG
+138 ELGLMSVEG
-147 KILKSSYNKFRQI
+147 KILKSSFNKFKQI

-172 ELKSKKLI
+172 ELKAKKLI
-180 DNHINVLD
+180 TNHINVLD

-199 LYYYLKHY
+199 LYYYLKNY
-207 RKDLSFSIVGLDL
+207 RKDLTFSIVGLDL
-220 KKDVIEFCNKLAQ
+220 KKDVIEFCNKLAK

-246 IKDYDRAKEVDLVFS
+246 IKDYNKSKEVDLVFS

-273 EKALSLN
+273 EKALSLD

-311 IMVDNGVVL
+311 IM
-320 DKFATLATDSFR
+320 A
-332 SSEFYNTLKIMVDN
+332 DN

-353 ATLATDSFRSLAL
+353 ATLATDSFRSLSL

-392 IKSKPSNLK
+392 IKSKSSNLK
-401 EKLKEYNKLKEFLGI
+401 EKLTEYNKLKEFLGI
-416 QPLLEELTKKYF
+416 KPLLEDLIKKYF
-428 LIDTNTEIPYN
+428 SIDTNTEIPYN

>member
-1 MEKENILSEL
+1 MKKEDILSEL
-11 RKNIQEDKFI
+11 IENIKDNKLI
-21 KIVFSDRQNG
+21 KIVFSDRQDG
-31 EFNKIIIKSLSLK
+31 DFNKIIMKSLSLK
-44 NGKNIQIESFK
+44 SAKNIQIESFK

-60 HKNIELDHFQ
+60 HKNIELNNFQ
-70 EIEDILKGY
+70 EIENILKEY
-79 MENFKQILLQIENLD
+79 IENFKQILLQIESLD
-94 ISFIKKKES
+94 ISFMKKKEN
-103 FTKKINKNNLIKNYI
+103 FIKKENKNNLIKSSN
-118 EHNKKKQYIL
+118 EHNKKKKYIL
-128 NEGDKIDFLI
+128 NEGEKIDFLI
-138 ELGLMSTEG
+138 ELDLMSVEG
-147 KILKSSYNKFRQI
+147 KILKSSYNKFKQI
-160 NKYLEFIDDVIE
+160 NKYLEFIDDVIV
-172 ELKSKKLI
+172 ELKTKKLI
-180 DNHINVLD
+180 DNHINILD

-233 KLNYENLEFLNGN
+233 KLDYKNLEFLNGN
-246 IKDYDRAKEVDLVFS
+246 IKDYDRTKKVDLVFS

-311 IMVDNGVVL
+311 IMADNGIIL
-320 DKFATLATDSFR
+320 DKFAS
-332 SSEFYNTLKIMVDN
+332 
-346 GVVLDKF
+346 
-353 ATLATDSFRSLAL
+353 LATDSFRSLTL

-392 IKSKPSNLK
+392 IKSKSSNLK
-401 EKLKEYNKLKEFLGI
+401 EKLKEYNRLKKFLGI
-416 QPLLEELTKKYF
+416 QPLLEE
-428 LIDTNTEIPYN
+428 

>member
-1 MEKENILSEL
+1 MEKENVLFEL
-11 RKNIQEDKFI
+11 KKNIQEDKLI
-21 KIVFSDRQNG
+21 KIVFSDRQS
-31 EFNKIIIKSLSLK
+31 EDFNKVIIKPIILK
-44 NGKNIQIESFK
+44 STRNIQIESFK

-60 HKNIELDHFQ
+60 HKNIDLNNLQEL
-70 EIEDILKGY
+70 EDGLKEY
-79 MENFKQILLQIENLD
+79 IDNFKQILLQIEGSD
-94 ISFIKKKES
+94 ISFIRKKENFS
-103 FTKKINKNNLIKNYI
+103 RKEKESNLIKTSN

-138 ELGLMSTEG
+138 ELGLMSVEG
-147 KILKSSYNKFRQI
+147 KILKSSFNKFKQI

-172 ELKSKKLI
+172 ELKAKKLI
-180 DNHINVLD
+180 TNHINVLD

-199 LYYYLKHY
+199 LYYYLKNY
-207 RKDLSFSIVGLDL
+207 RKDLTFSIVGLDL
-220 KKDVIEFCNKLAQ
+220 KKDVIEFCNKLAK

-246 IKDYDRAKEVDLVFS
+246 IKDYDKSKEVDLVFS

-273 EKALSLN
+273 EKALSLD

-300 NKNSEFYNTLK
+300 NKNSKFYNTLK
-311 IMVDNGVVL
+311 IM
-320 DKFATLATDSFR
+320 T
-332 SSEFYNTLKIMVDN
+332 DN

-353 ATLATDSFRSLAL
+353 ATLATDSFRSLSL

-392 IKSKPSNLK
+392 IKSKSSNLK
-401 EKLKEYNKLKEFLGI
+401 EKLVEYNKLKEFLGI
-416 QPLLEELTKKYF
+416 KPLLEDLIKKYF

>member
-1 MEKENILSEL
+1 MEKENVLFEL
-11 RKNIQEDKFI
+11 KKNIQEDKLI
-21 KIVFSDRQNG
+21 KIVFSDRKSG
-31 EFNKIIIKSLSLK
+31 DFNKVIIKPIILK
-44 NGKNIQIESFK
+44 STKNIQIESFK

-60 HKNIELDHFQ
+60 HKNIDLNNLQEL
-70 EIEDILKGY
+70 ENILKEY
-79 MENFKQILLQIENLD
+79 IENFKQILLQIEGAD
-94 ISFIKKKES
+94 ISFIRKKES
-103 FTKKINKNNLIKNYI
+103 FSRKEKESNLVKSSN

-138 ELGLMSTEG
+138 ELGLMSVEG
-147 KILKSSYNKFRQI
+147 KILKSSYNKFKQI

-172 ELKSKKLI
+172 ELKAKKLI
-180 DNHINVLD
+180 TNHINVLD

-199 LYYYLKHY
+199 LYYYLKNY
-207 RKDLSFSIVGLDL
+207 RKDLTFSIVGLDL
-220 KKDVIEFCNKLAQ
+220 KKDVIEFCNKLAK

-246 IKDYDRAKEVDLVFS
+246 IKDYDKSKEVDLVFS

-273 EKALSLN
+273 EKALSLD

-300 NKNSEFYNTLK
+300 NKNSEFHNTLK
-311 IMVDNGVVL
+311 IM
-320 DKFATLATDSFR
+320 A
-332 SSEFYNTLKIMVDN
+332 DN

-353 ATLATDSFRSLAL
+353 ATLATDSFRSLSL

-392 IKSKPSNLK
+392 IKSKSSNLK
-401 EKLKEYNKLKEFLGI
+401 EKLVEYNKLKEFLGI
-416 QPLLEELTKKYF
+416 KPLLEDLIRKYF
-428 LIDTNTEIPYN
+428 FIDTNTEIPYN

>member
-1 MEKENILSEL
+1 MEKENILFEL
-11 RKNIQEDKFI
+11 KKNIQEDKLI
-21 KIVFSDRQNG
+21 KIVFSDRKSG
-31 EFNKIIIKSLSLK
+31 DFNKVIIKPIILK
-44 NGKNIQIESFK
+44 SAKNIQIESFK

-60 HKNIELDHFQ
+60 HKNIDLNNLQEL
-70 EIEDILKGY
+70 EDNLKEY
-79 MENFKQILLQIENLD
+79 IDNFKQILLQIEGSD
-94 ISFIKKKES
+94 ISFIRKKENFS
-103 FTKKINKNNLIKNYI
+103 RKEKDSNLIKTSN

-138 ELGLMSTEG
+138 ELGLMSVEG
-147 KILKSSYNKFRQI
+147 KILKSSFNKFKQI

-172 ELKSKKLI
+172 ELKAKKLI
-180 DNHINVLD
+180 TNHINVLD

-199 LYYYLKHY
+199 LYYYLKNY
-207 RKDLSFSIVGLDL
+207 RKDLTFSIVGLDL
-220 KKDVIEFCNKLAQ
+220 KKDVIEFCNKLAK

-246 IKDYDRAKEVDLVFS
+246 IKDYNKSKEVDLVFS

-273 EKALSLN
+273 EKALSLD

-311 IMVDNGVVL
+311 IM
-320 DKFATLATDSFR
+320 A
-332 SSEFYNTLKIMVDN
+332 DN

-353 ATLATDSFRSLAL
+353 ATLATDSFRSLSL

-392 IKSKPSNLK
+392 IKSKSSNLK
-401 EKLKEYNKLKEFLGI
+401 EKLTEYNKLKEFLGI
-416 QPLLEELTKKYF
+416 KPLLEDLIKKYF
-428 LIDTNTEIPYN
+428 SIDTNTEIPYN

>member
-1 MEKENILSEL
+1 MEKENILFEL
-11 RKNIQEDKFI
+11 IENIKDDKFI
-21 KIVFSDRQNG
+21 KIVFSDKQNG
-31 EFNKIIIKSLSLK
+31 DFNKIIIKPLFLK
-44 NGKNIQIESFK
+44 SEKNIQIESFK
-55 DNKAF
+55 ENKAF
-60 HKNIELDHFQ
+60 HKNIELNNIQ
-70 EIEDILKGY
+70 EIEAILKEY
-79 MENFKQILLQIENLD
+79 IENFKQILLQIENLD
-94 ISFIKKKES
+94 ISFTKKKET
-103 FTKKINKNNLIKNYI
+103 FVKRENKNNLIKNSN

-138 ELGLMSTEG
+138 ELGLMSVEG
-147 KILKSSYNKFRQI
+147 KILKSSYNKFKQI
-160 NKYLEFIDDVIE
+160 NKYLEFIDDTIE
-172 ELKSKKLI
+172 ELKTKKLI
-180 DNHINVLD
+180 DKHINILD

-199 LYYYLKHY
+199 LYYYLKNY

-220 KKDVIEFCNKLAQ
+220 KKDVIVFCNKLAQ
-233 KLNYENLEFLNGN
+233 KLNYNNLKFLNGN
-246 IKDYDRAKEVDLVFS
+246 IKDYDRAKVFS

-300 NKNSEFYNTLK
+300 NKNSNFYNTLK
-311 IMVDNGVVL
+311 IM
-320 DKFATLATDSFR
+320 A
-332 SSEFYNTLKIMVDN
+332 DN

-353 ATLATDSFRSLAL
+353 ATLATDSFRSLTL

-392 IKSKPSNLK
+392 IKSKSSNLK

-416 QPLLEELTKKYF
+416 HLLLEDLTKKYF

>member
-1 MEKENILSEL
+1 MEKENILFEL
-11 RKNIQEDKFI
+11 IKNIQDDKLI
-21 KIVFSDRQNG
+21 KIVFSDRKSG
-31 EFNKIIIKSLSLK
+31 DFNKVIIKPIILK
-44 NGKNIQIESFK
+44 SAKNIQIESFK

-60 HKNIELDHFQ
+60 HKNIDLNNLQEL
-70 EIEDILKGY
+70 EDNLKEY
-79 MENFKQILLQIENLD
+79 IDNFKQILLQIEGLD
-94 ISFIKKKES
+94 ISFIRKKENFS
-103 FTKKINKNNLIKNYI
+103 RKEKESNLIKTSN

-138 ELGLMSTEG
+138 ELGLMSVEG
-147 KILKSSYNKFRQI
+147 KILKSSFNKFKQI

-172 ELKSKKLI
+172 ELKAKKLI
-180 DNHINVLD
+180 TNHINVLD

-199 LYYYLKHY
+199 LYYYLKNY
-207 RKDLSFSIVGLDL
+207 RKDLTFSIIGLDL
-220 KKDVIEFCNKLAQ
+220 KKDVIEFCNKLAK

-246 IKDYDRAKEVDLVFS
+246 IKDYDKSKEVDLVFS

-273 EKALSLN
+273 EKALSLD

-300 NKNSEFYNTLK
+300 NKNSEFYDTLK
-311 IMVDNGVVL
+311 IM
-320 DKFATLATDSFR
+320 A
-332 SSEFYNTLKIMVDN
+332 DN

-353 ATLATDSFRSLAL
+353 ATLATDSFRSLSL

-392 IKSKPSNLK
+392 IKSKSSNLK
-401 EKLKEYNKLKEFLGI
+401 EKLTEYNKLKEFLGI
-416 QPLLEELTKKYF
+416 KPLLEDLIKKYF
-428 LIDTNTEIPYN
+428 SIDTNTEIPYN

>member
-1 MEKENILSEL
+1 MEKENVLFEL
-11 RKNIQEDKFI
+11 KKNIQEDKLI
-21 KIVFSDRQNG
+21 KIVFSDRKSG
-31 EFNKIIIKSLSLK
+31 DFNKVIIKPIILK
-44 NGKNIQIESFK
+44 STKNIQIESFK

-60 HKNIELDHFQ
+60 HKNIDLNNLQEL
-70 EIEDILKGY
+70 ENILKEY
-79 MENFKQILLQIENLD
+79 IENFKQILLQIEGAD
-94 ISFIKKKES
+94 ISFIRKKES
-103 FTKKINKNNLIKNYI
+103 FSRKEKESNLVKSSN

-138 ELGLMSTEG
+138 ELGLMSVEG
-147 KILKSSYNKFRQI
+147 KILKSSYNKFKQI

-172 ELKSKKLI
+172 ELKAKKLI
-180 DNHINVLD
+180 TNHINVLD

-199 LYYYLKHY
+199 LYYYLKNY
-207 RKDLSFSIVGLDL
+207 RKDLTFSIVDLDL
-220 KKDVIEFCNKLAQ
+220 KKDVIEFCNKLAK

-246 IKDYDRAKEVDLVFS
+246 IKDYDKSKEVDLVFS

-273 EKALSLN
+273 EKALSLD

-300 NKNSEFYNTLK
+300 NKNSEFHNTLK
-311 IMVDNGVVL
+311 IM
-320 DKFATLATDSFR
+320 A
-332 SSEFYNTLKIMVDN
+332 DN

-353 ATLATDSFRSLAL
+353 ATLATDSFRSLSL

-392 IKSKPSNLK
+392 IKSKSSNLK
-401 EKLKEYNKLKEFLGI
+401 EKLVEYNKLKEFLGI
-416 QPLLEELTKKYF
+416 NPLLEDLIKKYF
-428 LIDTNTEIPYN
+428 FIDTNIEIPYN